1 MITTSKNKCNVCN
14 KTKLHKVLDF
24 GKKPIVHH
32 LKKTPEA
39 KEIRYNFCIATC
51 NNCSHLQILKP
62 INASIL
68 YQNYFTPSSWKNNWH
83 VDLLLQKMV
92 TIFNLKENDKILE
105 VGSNDGYFLEKF
117 RKKNFKYVYGIEP
130 SSDVYKISKKK
141 GLKVFND
148 FFSYSS
154 VKKNFKLTNKFDMIF
169 SRHVLEHIS
178 DLSFFFKQLNMS
190 LKKNGHLVLEV
201 PDHDMFYENYDYSFW
216 EEHTNYFNK
225 QVLEHL
231 LKINNFRIIHHE
243 STLYSGKSL
252 ILFAEKSTQKNKSIN
267 FLRNKKIVRD
277 YKKQFNNF
285 VRMMKNFLKKFNKKI
300 YVYGCGARSCNFV
313 NLTNLSKYIDGFIDD
328 NRNKQNKFVP
338 GCNLKIFSPESVD
351 LKNSVI
357 LLGVNTEN
365 EPNIFK
371 KLRKNKNV
379 YSILPPSKHLPF
391 FWKKLADSRNVF

>member
-1 MITTSKNKCNVCN
+1 
-14 KTKLHKVLDF
+14 
-24 GKKPIVHH
+24 
-32 LKKTPEA
+32 
-39 KEIRYNFCIATC
+39 
-51 NNCSHLQILKP
+51 
-62 INASIL
+62 
-68 YQNYFTPSSWKNNWH
+68 
-83 VDLLLQKMV
+83 MV

-154 VKKNFKLTNKFDMIF
+154 VKKNFKLSNKFDMIF

-285 VRMMKNFLKKFNKKI
+285 VRMMKNFLKKFNKK
-300 YVYGCGARSCNFV
+300 
-313 NLTNLSKYIDGFIDD
+313 
-328 NRNKQNKFVP
+328 KFMFMVVE
-338 GCNLKIFSPESVD
+338 LD
-351 LKNSVI
+351 LVI
-357 LLGVNTEN
+357 L
-365 EPNIFK
+365 
-371 KLRKNKNV
+371 
-379 YSILPPSKHLPF
+379 
-391 FWKKLADSRNVF
+391 